1 MKSSVLIACFTF
13 AFAFAAEKATGAVYQ
28 NSVRITAFG
37 GGFPADYEIEAWT
50 QPNFGGFGA
59 GLDVDIDQSGV
70 MTPVNYTIGIIH
82 AWYAVGFGTL
92 LTPAY
97 ASTHTPFASSLT
109 FSGGSIQTTLDV
121 PFYLGFWLD
130 ANNSHSPELGDCFGW
145 ALLKRTTAGLT
156 LVDNAIENQGT
167 GIRVGTT
174 TQVPEPG
181 SFVVLLLSSIL
192 LVTRDR
198 RRAFGYVVAK

>member
-1 MKSSVLIACFTF
+1 MKSSVLIACI
-13 AFAFAAEKATGAVYQ
+13 AAGSLVAAEKTAGAVYQ
-28 NSVRITAFG
+28 NSVSISAG
-37 GGFPADYEIEAWT
+37 GIPPADYEISAWT
-50 QPNFGGFGA
+50 QPSFGGFGA
-59 GLDVDIDQSGV
+59 ILDVDMDQFGL
-70 MTPVNYTIGIIH
+70 MTPVNYSIGIGH

-97 ASTHTPFASSLT
+97 ASTHTPFADGVTS
-109 FSGGSIQTTLDV
+109 FSGSSIQTTLDV

-130 ANNSHSPELGDCFGW
+130 ANISHSPELGDCFGW

-181 SFVVLLLSSIL
+181 SFGLLLWSSIL
-192 LVTRDR
+192 M
-198 RRAFGYVVAK
+198 VARWRSCTFIIRSR